1 MNSNMLRHLGKI
13 DLDSISMPTQIRA
26 LFDSNPQ
33 VDIKLLDYDYVGEVN
48 ESDYLSFAKMLF
60 ENRDRHANYILVMHS
75 NVMRD
80 SRLLQKMF
88 KFDLTDFNF
97 TGKIETWSVSV
108 FDGFVAFLGIITLN
122 TFEDFTIAIRF
133 LFFGIYDSQNF
144 LISYNDSFTRREIM
158 RFLEESL
165 QLIKNRY
172 GEIADMNLSIE
183 TICHHDRINVL
194 YPYGGTDFGS
204 LMLFIL
210 SKI

>member
-1 MNSNMLRHLGKI
+1 MLRHLGKI
-13 DLDSISMPTQIRA
+13 DIDSISMPSQIRT

-88 KFDLTDFNF
+88 KFDLTGFNF
-97 TGKIETWSVSV
+97 SGKIETWSVSV
-108 FDGFVAFLGIITLN
+108 FDSAVAFLGVITLN
-122 TFEDFTIAIRF
+122 TFEDFKNAISF
-133 LFFGIYDSQNF
+133 LFSGIYDSKNIM
-144 LISYNDSFTRREIM
+144 ISYSDSFTKREIM
-158 RFLEESL
+158 RLLEESL
-165 QLIKNRY
+165 QPVKNRY
-172 GEIADMNLSIE
+172 GEIADVNLSIE
-183 TICHHDRINVL
+183 TICQLSRINVL

-204 LMLFIL
+204 LMLFFL
-210 SKI
+210 SKIKTN